1 MVWAELLSYE
11 GSVARQHLLRRATD
25 IPRDTDPLYLE
36 DEKAT
41 GCSKQDSVCG
51 IGQPE

>member
-1 MVWAELLSYE
+1 MVWADPLSYE
-11 GSVARQHLLRRATD
+11 GSVARQHVLRRATD
-25 IPRDTDPLYLE
+25 IPYDTDLLNLE

-41 GCSKQDSVCG
+41 GCSKQDSVCR